1 MHLQDQIRGAL
12 DMCKLFFSSLLY
24 HNCYVAR
31 QLFPAG
37 SFLFLTHFV
46 DGHLLLFRI
55 KQSVL
60 SLIIMMWTTTVL
72 LAWKERL
79 LYIYLG

>member
-1 MHLQDQIRGAL
+1 
-12 DMCKLFFSSLLY
+12 MCKLFFSSLLY

-60 SLIIMMWTTTVL
+60 DFDHHDVDHYSSSSLEREIIYIWGKLLLRRCSEVL
-72 LAWKERL
+72 LL
-79 LYIYLG
+79 